1 LHELDSFIGIGFILP
16 STVDGS
22 EVKAGIFGKSTLKP
36 CEMIDFLRFHGL
48 YDGGFL
54 LILVACLKSG

>member
-1 LHELDSFIGIGFILP
+1 LHELDSFIRIGFSLP
-16 STVDGS
+16 STVDDS
-22 EVKAGIFGKSTLKP
+22 EVKNGIFCKSVLEP
-36 CEMIDFLRFHGL
+36 CEMIDFLRFHGI